1 MNRIIFDL
9 LTKVLRNTEKILRSL
24 SKKKKKKRKHR
35 KTSRVTLTNDLQVRL
50 TEAENS
56 IRELETKLINI
67 QFEIEQ
73 RLTNLENFLP

>member
-24 SKKKKKKRKHR
+24 SKKKKKRKHR
-35 KTSRVTLTNDLQVRL
+35 KTSRVTLTNDLQARL
-50 TEAENS
+50 TETENS